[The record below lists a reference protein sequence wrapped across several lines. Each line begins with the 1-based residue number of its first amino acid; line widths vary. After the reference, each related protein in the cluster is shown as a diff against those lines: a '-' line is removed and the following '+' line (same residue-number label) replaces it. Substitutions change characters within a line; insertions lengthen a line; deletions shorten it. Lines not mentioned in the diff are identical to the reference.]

1 MHNLL
6 GVGFYV
12 KQLELKILYMTELPK
27 DRDTCSRVVISAGV
41 QLWINNCVRINIYPV
56 QVSCPC
62 PSTALPQTLQLHAS
76 GKSGRTTTTTPPLL
90 YLGLLFLL
98 LLLLHV
104 LRYKLIDLWDL
115 DSNRMVGVWYL
126 PWRWHILSI
135 PLAAGRGTGAETC
148 GLEDTYIYM
157 HSLYEFCYS
166 TYIYIYIYYNRIV
179 VQYWWSC
186 TPSHSAGLFRGSARF
201 LDWMSLFV
209 FFGLPIV
216 YCSMINSPILGC
228 LWLLVFVSNNILI
241 LDIWRSAF
249 SYLPGCVWPWTFL

>member
-27 DRDTCSRVVISAGV
+27 DKDTCSRVVISAGV
-41 QLWINNCVRINIYPV
+41 QLWINNCVKINIYPV

-104 LRYKLIDLWDL
+104 LRYQLIDLWDL
-115 DSNRMVGVWYL
+115 DSNRMVGGWYL

-148 GLEDTYIYM
+148 ELEDTYIYAFFIWV
-157 HSLYEFCYS
+157 LLFDVF
-166 TYIYIYIYYNRIV
+166 IYI
-179 VQYWWSC
+179 
-186 TPSHSAGLFRGSARF
+186 TTGLSFSIGEAAPHHILQDYFGGVRGSWIECHF
-201 LDWMSLFV
+201 LFSL
-209 FFGLPIV
+209 V
-216 YCSMINSPILGC
+216 YQWYLA
-228 LWLLVFVSNNILI
+228 LW
-241 LDIWRSAF
+241 
-249 SYLPGCVWPWTFL
+249 